1 MKKYLLG
8 IALLFSL
15 GSLSGCQKYEEE
27 VPILLEPVGV
37 EIDTAIAEYGN
48 IYTMTVYEG
57 EVLPYV
63 EEVSFEVDGKLKEFK
78 VSVGDTVEAGQL
90 LAKLDDAA
98 LQEKIQMLEE
108 EIKDI
113 QIMGS
118 FSDRK
123 KAADIEIAVERLEM
137 LESRRGSDEDKKAQ
151 QLEIEL
157 LNLELQETVELRDL
171 ELGRLNKQLQEL
183 KGEAAGMSL
192 KAPISGN
199 VVYIDEINVGDSVKG
214 LETVMCIADESRLSI
229 TSEYIAPAFFKNAY
243 KVSAQILDKEYDITY
258 VPYEDAEYVKVLLSG
273 GTLSSMFSVEEGA
286 VLESGQYAVVKVWS
300 YLEENVLTIPV
311 NALYK
316 DQKGRYVY
324 KIEDGERVRCDVK
337 VGVVSETKAEILE
350 GLQEGDVVYVKE

>member
-171 ELGRLNKQLQEL
+171 ELGRLNKQLQAL

-243 KVSAQILDKEYDITY
+243 KD
-258 VPYEDAEYVKVLLSG
+258 
-273 GTLSSMFSVEEGA
+273 LSS
-286 VLESGQYAVVKVWS
+286 
-300 YLEENVLTIPV
+300 
-311 NALYK
+311 
-316 DQKGRYVY
+316 
-324 KIEDGERVRCDVK
+324 
-337 VGVVSETKAEILE
+337 
-350 GLQEGDVVYVKE
+350 